1 MRKSKQAGGHMPLT
15 YSERSKL
22 DQGTQSTRLTSDSQL
37 KFGDCC
43 LSLSAAV
50 DPVVTPS
57 GHIYSREA
65 IVAYLLVKS
74 KELKEV
80 RAKYDA
86 QMAIDAQQET
96 KQSENQLL
104 LQQEAFIAKDQGA
117 SQKSL
122 GTHATPMEQSLKR
135 KVDIETKE
143 EGNKRLK
150 QISFWLS
157 EAQPEYTTQAREEEA
172 RNRDGMGIA
181 RAPPKRPSSP
191 MSGQPLRLKDL
202 TSITLQREGSGPE
215 SASTSTSG
223 PGKCLCAVSG
233 KAIITQPVV
242 AIKKS
247 GAVILKEVFDKLIQ
261 AESKAGKGMKKA
273 SGTATPIPTPIPMTC
288 PITGVKIKEKD
299 VMTLSKAASG
309 FAASGEVVA
318 TKYTPTM
325 T

>member
-1 MRKSKQAGGHMPLT
+1 M
-15 YSERSKL
+15 
-22 DQGTQSTRLTSDSQL
+22 
-37 KFGDCC
+37 
-43 LSLSAAV
+43 
-50 DPVVTPS
+50 
-57 GHIYSREA
+57 
-65 IVAYLLVKS
+65 AYLLVKS
-74 KELKEV
+74 KELKEA

-86 QMAIDAQQET
+86 QMALDAQRES
-96 KQSENQLL
+96 KQSQNQLL

-122 GTHATPMEQSLKR
+122 GAHATTMEQSLKR
-135 KVDIETKE
+135 KIDIETKE

-172 RNRDGMGIA
+172 RNRDEEGIA

-191 MSGQPLRLKDL
+191 MTGQPLRLKDL

-215 SASTSTSG
+215 AGS
-223 PGKCLCAVSG
+223 GKCLCAVSG
-233 KAIITQPVV
+233 KAIITQPVI

-247 GAVILKEVFDKLIQ
+247 GAVILKEVFDKVIK
-261 AESKAGKGMKKA
+261 AESKASKGKDKDSDA
-273 SGTATPIPTPIPMTC
+273 AALIPMAC
-288 PITGVKIKEKD
+288 PITGVKIKAKD
-299 VMTLSKAASG
+299 VITLAKAASG
-309 FAASGEVVA
+309 FSASGEVVA